1 MGLFWSYRT
10 TKIPSSPSKPV
21 PGGSKIVGKRER
33 EKREKVRIMTD
44 LWSFSIA
51 SALATW
57 TIIFMTASSP
67 CEQKH
72 TLGCPF
78 AAMDSYSYFSLHHEI
93 QFDLVE
99 RISTRSMPHRKRLA
113 KVEAIPFPT
122 SKHFQST
129 LNSILAPHKMTLIL
143 VQKKGIQHQSRAVSS
158 QEATEEGG

>member
-1 MGLFWSYRT
+1 MLHYNLFYLFIHFIENLQNFVLFGNKRKNVWRPAVYM
-10 TKIPSSPSKPV
+10 PSSPSKPV

-78 AAMDSYSYFSLHHEI
+78 AAMDSYRHFSLHHEI

-99 RISTRSMPHRKRLA
+99 RISTRSTPHRKRLA

-129 LNSILAPHKMTLIL
+129 A
-143 VQKKGIQHQSRAVSS
+143 
-158 QEATEEGG
+158 